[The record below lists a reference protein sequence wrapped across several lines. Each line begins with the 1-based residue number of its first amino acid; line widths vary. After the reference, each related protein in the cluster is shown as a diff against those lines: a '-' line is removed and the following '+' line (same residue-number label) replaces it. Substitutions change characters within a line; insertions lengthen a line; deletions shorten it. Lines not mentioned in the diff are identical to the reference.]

1 MSKSKERDIWQFSV
15 EVLIEFIVSITRE
28 QGSLL
33 FIWTWPICRQRVGY
47 HKHHHQNSQVCLLI
61 SFKKPRES
69 LICILSTFLT
79 IVHCAFEADMRL
91 MAVGS
96 RLCAVSFWERAQF
109 GPTNLNYLR
118 TAPEV
123 YQVVCGY

>member
-1 MSKSKERDIWQFSV
+1 MLTADRLKYLPVYRR
-15 EVLIEFIVSITRE
+15 T
-28 QGSLL
+28 
-33 FIWTWPICRQRVGY
+33 ICRQRVGY

-96 RLCAVSFWERAQF
+96 RLYVVSFWECEQF
-109 GPTNLNYLR
+109 GPIVRDFLQ
-118 TAPEV
+118 AIPEV
-123 YQVVCGY
+123 YQSSMYGNHYNGNTF